1 MKKIAITGSLS
12 SGKTTASKILA
23 AKRGPLFSAD
33 DVVKKLYKKRTF
45 RIFLSKKL
53 KIKNFSNI
61 KAIIKN
67 KILENSFT
75 IKKVEKYIHPLV
87 RKEIKLFI
95 NKNKKR
101 KFIFFE
107 IPLLIESKLN
117 KQFDVIFFL
126 KASRKIRLKRFMS
139 KGGDK
144 EIFSILNKKQL
155 SDNKKAKFCDHVVV
169 NQRNIKILKKILL
182 GIFKQ
187 YE

>member
-1 MKKIAITGSLS
+1 M
-12 SGKTTASKILA
+12 
-23 AKRGPLFSAD
+23 
-33 DVVKKLYKKRTF
+33 
-45 RIFLSKKL
+45 
-53 KIKNFSNI
+53 
-61 KAIIKN
+61 
-67 KILENSFT
+67 
-75 IKKVEKYIHPLV
+75 
-87 RKEIKLFI
+87 FI
-95 NKNKKR
+95 NKIKKR

-144 EIFSILNKKQL
+144 EIFSDSNKKQL